1 MSEGISVSSSP
12 RFVSMAAAPA
22 LAIFTPSYPEMSVQ
36 SSASR
41 SLSPDA
47 SPEKRT
53 AKRRKVLSCYACR
66 SRKMK
71 CDRVFPVCG
80 RCARTGRAN
89 SCAYDPRL
97 LEPQNGNAPPDL
109 TDEPDAVQ
117 SSQHIHPTL
126 EPQVMPVP
134 ETKSPDTVT
143 WKLKMQEQRIE
154 MLEKKISVLEGAKN
168 ASHPLTSSLEH
179 QEPGRDVL
187 TRTEAMLFRGKSFKT
202 QFYGPTSPISLL
214 SHVRALPFCNCV
226 VINSPSFPSSISLLK
241 KPCPRILHG
250 HVSRRTSRRF
260 EVDERLPK

>member
-1 MSEGISVSSSP
+1 MTV
-12 RFVSMAAAPA
+12 ATA
-22 LAIFTPSYPEMSVQ
+22 LAIFTPGYPEMSVQ

-47 SPEKRT
+47 SPGKRT

-97 LEPQNGNAPPDL
+97 LEPQNSNAPQDL
-109 TDEPDAVQ
+109 TSEPDAVQ
-117 SSQHIHPTL
+117 RSQHIHPTL
-126 EPQVMPVP
+126 EPQMLPVP
-134 ETKSPDTVT
+134 GIKPPDTTT

-154 MLEKKISVLEGAKN
+154 MLEKKISVLEGIKN
-168 ASHPLTSSLEH
+168 ASHPPMSSPLEH
-179 QEPGRDVL
+179 QEPGRDVSAC
-187 TRTEAMLFRGKSFKT
+187 TEAMLFRGKSFKT
-202 QFYGPTSPISLL
+202 QFYGPTSPLSIL
-214 SHVRALPFCNCV
+214 SHVRTLPFCICV
-226 VINSPSFPSSISLLK
+226 VINSSSFPSSISLLK
-241 KPCPRILHG
+241 KLCPRILHG

>member
-1 MSEGISVSSSP
+1 
-12 RFVSMAAAPA
+12 MAAAPA
-22 LAIFTPSYPEMSVQ
+22 LTTLTPSCPEMSVQ

-41 SLSPDA
+41 SPSPDA
-47 SPEKRT
+47 FPGKRT

-97 LEPQNGNAPPDL
+97 LEPQNGNPPDL
-109 TDEPDAVQ
+109 TGEPDAVQ
-117 SSQHIHPTL
+117 RSQHIHPTL
-126 EPQVMPVP
+126 EPQALPVP
-134 ETKSPDTVT
+134 GIKPPDTVT

-154 MLEKKISVLEGAKN
+154 MLEKQISILEGAKN
-168 ASHPLTSSLEH
+168 ASHPPTSSPLEH
-179 QEPGRDVL
+179 QEPGRDVS

-202 QFYGPTSPISLL
+202 QFYGPTSPLSLL
-214 SHVRALPFCNCV
+214 SHVRTLPFCVCV

-241 KPCPRILHG
+241 KLCPRILHG
-250 HVSRRTSRRF
+250 HVSRWTSRHF
-260 EVDERLPK
+260 EADERLPK